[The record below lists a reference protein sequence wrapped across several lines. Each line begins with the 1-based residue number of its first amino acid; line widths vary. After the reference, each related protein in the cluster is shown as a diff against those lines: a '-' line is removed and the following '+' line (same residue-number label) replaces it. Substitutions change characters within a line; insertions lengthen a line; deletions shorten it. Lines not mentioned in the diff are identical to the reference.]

1 MEKNRIK
8 NYRDK
13 KIKEGY
19 SQINIYLKNED
30 IQKIKKIKEI
40 TKKNYSE
47 IFEMMLKTINVSS
60 NTKKQNHVSM
70 GVSEALE
77 KVGEVLLVMTQE
89 RDHTKE
95 NAQARFFV
103 TSHKI
108 KCTIIPLFN
117 HKMHNYFS

>member
-47 IFEMMLKTINVSS
+47 IFEMMLKTITVSS
-60 NTKKQNHVSM
+60 NTKKN
-70 GVSEALE
+70 
-77 KVGEVLLVMTQE
+77 KT
-89 RDHTKE
+89 T
-95 NAQARFFV
+95 
-103 TSHKI
+103 
-108 KCTIIPLFN
+108 
-117 HKMHNYFS
+117 

>member
-60 NTKKQNHVSM
+60 NTKKTKPRKY
-70 GVSEALE
+70 GGF
-77 KVGEVLLVMTQE
+77 K
-89 RDHTKE
+89 HT
-95 NAQARFFV
+95 
-103 TSHKI
+103 
-108 KCTIIPLFN
+108 
-117 HKMHNYFS
+117 